1 MSFRVAAALWIVSL
15 VAPAMAVAQD
25 AVRTPVLE
33 VGAEISRA
41 AQGDGPWT
49 SLGGRLRL
57 NFDRRTAIEG
67 IFSPERGP
75 DDYWQADYFTVQVRR
90 SLHTWNGGVLFG
102 ALGGTIGH
110 HTFREVP
117 APGRDP
123 LYTFTSRSLGPSFSF
138 GTEVEV
144 APYLALRAETQYV
157 LSDDSMLR
165 FSGGASVPIGGR
177 YPGRGTIENTAS
189 LARTP
194 LARVRSGQHVW
205 ITVSDGQEYAGEVV
219 SRAPGAVTLR
229 HRHGATSIATTD
241 IVRIDAPD
249 RLLNGI
255 MIGMGA
261 GGAAGA
267 VLGGILGDFVCESS
281 NGCVTIG
288 ALLVGGMGAGMGGLI
303 GAMVDGVRDNRRPV
317 YDRSTTPRTQVTLA
331 PILSREQRGLS
342 AMIRW

>member
-1 MSFRVAAALWIVSL
+1 MNIRFAAALLMLLLTMPVI
-15 VAPAMAVAQD
+15 AMAQG
-25 AVRTPVLE
+25 AVRTPVVE
-33 VGAEISRA
+33 VGADVSGA

-57 NFDRRTAIEG
+57 NFDRRTAVEG

-75 DDYWQADYFTVQVRR
+75 DDYWQADYVTVQVRR
-90 SLHTWNGGVLFG
+90 SLHTWDGGVLFG
-102 ALGGTIGH
+102 ALGATVGH

-117 APGRDP
+117 APGREP

-144 APYLALRAETQYV
+144 APYLAFRAETQYV

-165 FSGGASVPIGGR
+165 FSGGVSVPIGGR
-177 YPGRGTIENTAS
+177 YPGRDNTESKAS

-194 LARVRSGQHVW
+194 LAQVRSGQHAW
-205 ITVSDGQEYAGEVV
+205 ITVADGREYAGEVV
-219 SRAPGAVTLR
+219 SRGPDAVTLR
-229 HRHGATSIATTD
+229 HRRGATSIATAD

-261 GGAAGA
+261 GGAAGG

-281 NGCVTIG
+281 NGCVTVG
-288 ALLVGGMGAGMGGLI
+288 ALLVGGMGAGMGSLI
-303 GAMVDGVRDNRRPV
+303 GAMVDGIRDNRRPV
-317 YDRSTTPRTQVTLA
+317 YDRSATPRAQVTLA
-331 PILSREQRGLS
+331 PVLSRDKRGV
-342 AMIRW
+342 AAIIRW

>member
-1 MSFRVAAALWIVSL
+1 MSFRIAAALGMLNL
-15 VAPAMAVAQD
+15 VAPGIAAAQD
-25 AVRTPVLE
+25 VGRLPIVE
-33 VGAEISRA
+33 VGADISGA
-41 AQGDGPWT
+41 AQGDGPWS

-67 IFSPERGP
+67 IWSPERGP
-75 DDYWQADYFTVQVRR
+75 DDYWQADYVTVQLRR

-102 ALGGTIGH
+102 ALGATTGR

-123 LYTFTSRSLGPSFSF
+123 VYTFTSQSFGPSFSF
-138 GTEVEV
+138 GSDLEI

-157 LSDDSMLR
+157 LSDNGMLR

-177 YPGRGTIENTAS
+177 YPGRGITEDTAS

-194 LARVRSGQHVW
+194 LAQIRSGQHVW
-205 ITVSDGQEYAGEVV
+205 ITVADGEEYAGEVV

-229 HRHGATSIATTD
+229 RRHGGTSIATAD

-255 MIGMGA
+255 MIGVGA

-267 VLGGILGDFVCESS
+267 VLGGIIGDFVCESS
-281 NGCVTIG
+281 NGCVTMG

-317 YDRSTTPRTQVTLA
+317 YDRSANPRPQVTLV
-331 PILSREQRGLS
+331 PVLSRDKRGVS
-342 AMIRW
+342 ATIRW